1 MTPQKEFLKKLIS
14 LSGIS
19 GYEDPVREAIAD
31 AWQPLVDELHTNPI
45 GSLHG
50 LKKGRGE
57 EPRRRI
63 LLMAHMDAIGMMVT
77 RTVGGFIQINE
88 ARPIDP
94 RVLPGQPVIIHGR
107 REIPGVIVQPPASL
121 LPPSHGKEEL
131 VGMSYLFI
139 DTGLPAGEVDRLV
152 RAGDPVSFA
161 QPPLEL
167 SENILAGRSLDD
179 RASVAALT
187 SCLEELQSL
196 PHSWDVWAVASVQEE
211 ETLAGAYTSTFSI
224 RPDLAV
230 AIDVTFGKGPGS
242 PNDYRTFPLGK
253 GPTIGW
259 GANIHPGLYQAFKDL
274 AEKLEIPYAVELM
287 PKSSGTDAVA
297 MQVNAEGIPTM
308 VLGIPARYL
317 HTPVEMVSMND
328 IQACGHLMAEFVAR
342 LDGDCLQNLSLDVQP

>member
-1 MTPQKEFLKKLIS
+1 MTQNKEFLKKLIS

-19 GYEDPVREAIAD
+19 GYEDPVREAIAEG
-31 AWQPLVDELHTNPI
+31 WQPLVDEFHISPI

-50 LKKGRGE
+50 LKKGTGG

-77 RTVGGFIQINE
+77 GILDGFIQINE

-94 RVLPGQPVIIHGR
+94 RVLPGQPVILHGR

-121 LPPSHGKEEL
+121 LPPSQGKDEP
-131 VGMSYLFI
+131 VGISRLFI
-139 DTGLPAGEVDRLV
+139 DTGLPADEVNQLV
-152 RAGDPVSFA
+152 RIGDLVSFA

-167 SENILAGRSLDD
+167 SETILAGHSLDD

-187 SCLEELQSL
+187 VCLEKLAAMS
-196 PHSWDVWAVASVQEE
+196 HSWDVWAVASVQEE
-211 ETLAGAYTSTFSI
+211 ETLAGAATSAFAI

-230 AIDVTFGKGPGS
+230 AIDVTYGKGPGS
-242 PNDYRTFPLGK
+242 PNDYRTFSIGK

-259 GANIHPGLYQAFKDL
+259 GANIHPGLYQAFK
-274 AEKLEIPYAVELM
+274 EIADQLGILFSVELM

-297 MQVNAEGIPTM
+297 IQVCAEGVPTM
-308 VLGIPARYL
+308 VLGIPVRYL
-317 HTPVEMVSMND
+317 HTPVEVVSMND
-328 IQACGHLMAEFVAR
+328 IQTCGHLMAEFVAR
-342 LDGDCLQNLSLDVQP
+342 LDGEFLQNLSLEAQP